1 MCRLFYGTLTVV
13 CPGELIWIIPPH
25 MHISFELL
33 FKAGRFAKS
42 TVGEP
47 GAHGA
52 GVTGTHGMGVNTPSA
67 AAVAEATVGFANELH
82 IPKGSIFTIETLS
95 MILAAGIVLT
105 TLLFGNTVR
114 QDGAAPKLHW
124 SCAPPQTNKPIIIPM
139 PSI

>member
-1 MCRLFYGTLTVV
+1 M
-13 CPGELIWIIPPH
+13 
-25 MHISFELL
+25 SFELL
-33 FKAGRFAKS
+33 FKAGKFAKS

-52 GVTGTHGMGVNTPSA
+52 AIAGIHGIGVNTPSA

-82 IPKGSIFTIETLS
+82 IPNGRTFTIGTLS

-105 TLLFGNTVR
+105 TLLFGSTIR

-124 SCAPPQTNKPIIIPM
+124 SCAPPQTNKPIIIPK